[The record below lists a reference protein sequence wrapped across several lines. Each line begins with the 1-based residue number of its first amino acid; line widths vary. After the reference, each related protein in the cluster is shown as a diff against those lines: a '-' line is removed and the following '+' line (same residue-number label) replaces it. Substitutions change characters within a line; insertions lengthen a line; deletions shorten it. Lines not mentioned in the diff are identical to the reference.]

1 MNIINIKKNDIILL
15 KCIKQKHSFAIVKG
29 LGMTYS
35 QIAMSIKKLLDDG
48 YLEYDDDDTIILTE
62 LGNNSVN
69 NFDKNNDDREQKW
82 IHPQYSKY
90 SDPLDPSIII
100 IPKRLK

>member
-1 MNIINIKKNDIILL
+1 MIIIKRKDIIIL
-15 KCIKQKHSFAIVKG
+15 KCIKQKNSFAVVTG

-35 QIAMSIKKLLDDG
+35 QIAMSIQKLLNDG
-48 YLEYDDDDTIILTE
+48 FLEYDDDDTIILTE
-62 LGNNSVN
+62 LGNNFVN
-69 NFDKNNDDREQKW
+69 DYDRNNDDREQKW

>member
-1 MNIINIKKNDIILL
+1 M
-15 KCIKQKHSFAIVKG
+15 KCIKQKNSFAIVKS

-35 QIAMSIKKLLDDG
+35 QIAMSIQKLLEDG

-62 LGNNSVN
+62 LGSNSVN
-69 NFDKNNDDREQKW
+69 DYDKNSDDREQKW

-90 SDPLDPSIII
+90 SAPLDPSIII